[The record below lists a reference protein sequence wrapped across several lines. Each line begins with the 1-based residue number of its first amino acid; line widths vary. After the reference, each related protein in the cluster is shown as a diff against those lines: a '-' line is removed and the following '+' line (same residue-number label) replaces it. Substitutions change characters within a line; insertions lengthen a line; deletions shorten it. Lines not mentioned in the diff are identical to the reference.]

1 MSLQIST
8 LAQLLHARADA
19 SPSGVAIRTKGN
31 GSWEDRTWAQV
42 RDRADRIAA
51 GLLTAMDLE
60 DNDVV
65 GLLGQTS
72 EAWVTCDFAALS
84 VGLQTVPIYASLHP
98 EEVGYAHVDTGI
110 KLVIVDDARAFMD
123 DASVSCVS
131 IESRA
136 PSTSPN

>member
-19 SPSGVAIRTKGN
+19 SPNGVAIRTKGN

-72 EAWVTCDFAALS
+72 EAWVTCD
-84 VGLQTVPIYASLHP
+84 
-98 EEVGYAHVDTGI
+98 
-110 KLVIVDDARAFMD
+110 
-123 DASVSCVS
+123 
-131 IESRA
+131 
-136 PSTSPN
+136 

>member
-51 GLLTAMDLE
+51 GLDIDPRISVEKLE
-60 DNDVV
+60 K
-65 GLLGQTS
+65 QR
-72 EAWVTCDFAALS
+72 AAKAAAERAKPS
-84 VGLQTVPIYASLHP
+84 
-98 EEVGYAHVDTGI
+98 
-110 KLVIVDDARAFMD
+110 ARR
-123 DASVSCVS
+123 SRR
-131 IESRA
+131 ESRT
-136 PSTSPN
+136 P